1 MKPRDRFLFYTRLN
15 AATHYLEYGS
25 GGSTVQASLRPGLR
39 TLVSVESDPDWY
51 ATVTRL
57 VAASPVRSDRLL
69 HIKMDTQPNTWG
81 YPGRASTLEDWV
93 AYSRVIRTLDPA
105 LQASLDL
112 VLIDGRF
119 RVACCLNCYDCVSD
133 DCRIIFDD
141 FLDRPQYHV
150 VLDFYEIVEQTED
163 KTLVVLKKKPGASPP
178 AALIARYEATAN

>member
-1 MKPRDRFLFYTRLN
+1 MKPRDKLLFYKYLD

-57 VAASPVRSDRLL
+57 VTASPLRSDRLL
-69 HIKMDTQPNTWG
+69 HIEMDTQPNTWG
-81 YPGRASTLEDWV
+81 FPGRASGLDDWV
-93 AYSRVIRTLDPA
+93 AYSRVIRTLDHARP
-105 LQASLDL
+105 LDL

-119 RVACCLNCYDCVSD
+119 RVACCLHCYDCVSD
-133 DCRIIFDD
+133 DCRIVFDD
-141 FLDRPQYHV
+141 FLDRPQYRV
-150 VLDFYEIVEQTED
+150 VLDFYEIVEKTED

-178 AALIARYEATAN
+178 AALISHYEAVAN